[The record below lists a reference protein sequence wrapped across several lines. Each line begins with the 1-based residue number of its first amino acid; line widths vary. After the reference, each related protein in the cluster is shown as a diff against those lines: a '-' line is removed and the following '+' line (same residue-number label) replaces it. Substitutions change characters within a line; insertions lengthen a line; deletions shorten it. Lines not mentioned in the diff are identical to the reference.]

1 MLYYIKCQAMEV
13 FGLVVVLWD
22 SLDFYIKKILVLEL
36 AEAQRWPPEEIQ
48 LVMVHPTFITNLSQE
63 EEV

>member
-1 MLYYIKCQAMEV
+1 MEV

-22 SLDFYIKKILVLEL
+22 SLDFYIKKTLEL
-36 AEAQRWPPEEIQ
+36 EGAKVPKWPLEEIQ
-48 LVMVHPTFITNLSQE
+48 LVMVQPTFITNLSQE